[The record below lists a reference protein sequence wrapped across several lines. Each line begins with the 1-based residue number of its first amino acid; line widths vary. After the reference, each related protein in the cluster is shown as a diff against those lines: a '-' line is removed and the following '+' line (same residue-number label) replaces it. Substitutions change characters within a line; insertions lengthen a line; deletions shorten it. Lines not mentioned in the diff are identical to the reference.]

1 MKNILD
7 DGRMDGWTEVKLY
20 TPPPEELG
28 YNKRKQLP
36 KYLKHIYLAD
46 ETHRIYM

>member
-1 MKNILD
+1 MRRKISW
-7 DGRMDGWTEVKLY
+7 MDRGKTVY
-20 TPPPEELG
+20 PPPEEQG